1 MKDYIEEKQ
10 IDYLRYLDMEE
21 GLINEKIN
29 KFNAMANNYDNIMS
43 KVTSI
48 EEELDL
54 VQAKL

>member
-1 MKDYIEEKQ
+1 
-10 IDYLRYLDMEE
+10 MEE

-29 KFNAMANNYDNIMS
+29 KFNAMANNYDSIMS

-54 VQAKL
+54 VDAKL

>member
-1 MKDYIEEKQ
+1 MKDYIEDRE

-21 GLINEKIN
+21 GLINDKIN
-29 KFNAMANNYDNIMS
+29 RFNAMANNYDNIMS

-48 EEELDL
+48 VEELDL

>member
-29 KFNAMANNYDNIMS
+29 KFNAMANSYDSIMS

-48 EEELDL
+48 EEESDL

>member
-1 MKDYIEEKQ
+1 
-10 IDYLRYLDMEE
+10 MEE

-54 VQAKL
+54 VMAKL